1 MRLIET
7 CYHYIPDVSVL
18 KALVPAPKEAEAY
31 EVTPRWEKGAVSFVF
46 RFPVVEG
53 KSERKPVVVSA
64 TPNIGEIKVLELATT
79 FMPDASVET
88 IALAS
93 TALRVLC
100 ARINNT

>member
-31 EVTPRWEKGAVSFVF
+31 EVTPRWEKGAVSFVV
-46 RFPVVEG
+46 RFPAVEG
-53 KSERKPVVVSA
+53 KTDRKPVIISA
-64 TPNIGEIKVLELATT
+64 TPNVGEIKTLDLTT
-79 FMPDASVET
+79 SLMMDTSIET
-88 IALAS
+88 LALAA

-100 ARINNT
+100 ARINNA